1 MEYIQPQ
8 RPFSSICVSDAVL
21 GGVREDIRFSVG
33 VYKKTWALCIDTTNE
48 ETSIQL
54 NSTQL
59 DSLASLL
66 LLTYQKT

>member
-1 MEYIQPQ
+1 M
-8 RPFSSICVSDAVL
+8 L